1 MHEFDLIKQCFSN
14 WPLQHDGVGVG
25 IGDDCLLW
33 MGTGP
38 LVIST
43 DTAVIGR
50 HFPVFSTPEQVAQRS
65 FLPAISDLA
74 AMGAKPAFFTL
85 ALTLPAGLNQNWVM
99 AFAQRL
105 KTLSEQTGCML
116 AGGDTTKG
124 EQLTVTI
131 SVHGTCAHPLLRSGA
146 NIGDDIWVTGHLG
159 QAAAALPKIL
169 EQNEQGLPQTWRDAY
184 WQPNPPVALA
194 QQLVGIVHSAMD
206 LSDGL
211 VGDAGHLAKASAV
224 DLAIDVNA
232 LPLDNDILALGE
244 QGLQYAVAGGDDYQ
258 LLFTAD
264 PTVRR
269 EIAQLRA
276 DSGVNV
282 TKIGVVRAGK
292 GQVHWYDNEQL
303 IALPWQSFQ
312 HF

>member
-14 WPLQHDGVGVG
+14 WPTQHEGVGVG

-50 HFPVFSTPEQVAQRS
+50 HFPLFSTPEQVAQRA

-74 AMGAKPAFFTL
+74 AMGATPAFFTL
-85 ALTLPAGLNQNWVM
+85 ALTLPSGLNKDWVL
-99 AFAQRL
+99 AFAHRL
-105 KTLSEQTGCML
+105 KALSGQAGCML
-116 AGGDTTKG
+116 AGGDTTQG
-124 EQLTVTI
+124 EQLTVTM

-146 NIGDDIWVTGHLG
+146 NCGDDLWVTGYLG
-159 QAAAALPKIL
+159 QAAAALPSIL
-169 EQNEQGLPQTWRDAY
+169 KQAEDDLPDAWRQAY
-184 WQPNPPVALA
+184 WQPDPPVVFA

-206 LSDGL
+206 ISDGL
-211 VGDAGHLAKASAV
+211 VGDAVHLAQASAV
-224 DLAIDVNA
+224 DLAIDTNA
-232 LPLDNDILALGE
+232 LPLDSDLIALAT
-244 QGLQYAVAGGDDYQ
+244 QGLQYAVSGGDDYQ

-264 PTVRR
+264 PSVRR
-269 EIAQLRA
+269 EIEQLG
-276 DSGVNV
+276 DNCGIKV
-282 TKIGVVRAGK
+282 TKIGAVREGK
-292 GQVHWYDNEQL
+292 GQVHWYDKDKL
-303 IALPWQSFQ
+303 IDLPWQSFQ